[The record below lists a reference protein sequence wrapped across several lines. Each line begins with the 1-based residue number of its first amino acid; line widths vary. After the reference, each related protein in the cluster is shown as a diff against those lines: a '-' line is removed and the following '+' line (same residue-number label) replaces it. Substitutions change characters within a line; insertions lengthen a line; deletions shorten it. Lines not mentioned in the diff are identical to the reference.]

1 MNTFFNR
8 FLVTQYSAALII
20 VAMLLSSCSERG
32 HDRQLE
38 QINRL
43 SDTRPDSARKL
54 LDSIDLKLLDQR
66 DRHYLDFLTVK
77 VDDKNYKRHT
87 SDSLILDYVDYAEEY
102 EPANVT
108 SEAYYYAGRVY
119 SDLNDY
125 PDAIKYYHKALDRL
139 PEDSLNGRL
148 HYRILSQTG
157 KLLCD
162 MRLQREAIRYLSQV
176 NRILRSK
183 NDSVSLVHNLHMLR
197 MAHLRLRNADSAKM
211 YASEALRLCPAQN
224 RHLKA
229 KSRMLLA
236 EVYYMMG
243 RTDSALNLVRHAPEQ
258 VNPISR
264 NAALSIAAD
273 IYQSAN
279 INDTAWMYARQL
291 IASED
296 TLNRRNG
303 YRLILSTSLA
313 NELPRDSVQTYLVA
327 YHDILEDFYNRNNA
341 EEATLQ
347 HAVYNYDR
355 HDRAREA
362 AERESR
368 RRLVWIA
375 GFAIVTVFLLLISLV
390 LYERQRRSRAEL
402 KMAGSRIAELQDRMK
417 HADPVDK
424 TREDLV
430 DVLLTT
436 YGNGLKVKLD
446 EGIINAPEYA
456 GIKRRIE
463 DNSPMLDTDDYW
475 ADMERMITAVYPKLK
490 ETLVLLTVDRLTDL
504 EWHICM
510 MVKCKISQVEMARLL
525 CVTRSA
531 VTHRLKTLSRKVFD
545 DKGSPRMITGAIMLI
560 N

>member
-8 FLVTQYSAALII
+8 FWFTKYAVALII
-20 VAMLLSSCSERG
+20 VAMLLSGCSERG

-43 SDTRPDSARKL
+43 SDTHPDSAKKL
-54 LDSIDLKLLDQR
+54 LDSINPELLDSR

-77 VDDKNYKRHT
+77 ADDRNYKRHT
-87 SDSLILDYVDYAEEY
+87 SDSLILDYLKYVERH

-176 NRILRSK
+176 NWILRSK

-197 MAHLRLRNADSAKM
+197 IAHLRLKNADSAKM
-211 YASEALRLCPAQN
+211 YASQALRLCPADN

-236 EVYYMMG
+236 EVYYIMG
-243 RTDSALNLVRHAPEQ
+243 NTDSALKLIRHAPEQ
-258 VNPISR
+258 VKPISR

-279 INDTAWMYARQL
+279 INDTAWMYTRQL

-296 TLNRRNG
+296 TLNKRNG
-303 YRLILSTSLA
+303 YRLILSSSLA
-313 NELPRDSVQTYLVA
+313 DELPRDSVRKYLVA

-347 HAVYNYDR
+347 HTVYNYDR
-355 HDRAREA
+355 HDRARKA

-368 RRLVWIA
+368 HRLVWIA
-375 GFAIVTVFLLLISLV
+375 GFAIVTVFLLLISLA

-402 KMAGSRIAELQDRMK
+402 KMAGVRIAELQDQMR
-417 HADPVDK
+417 HAAPVDK
-424 TREDLV
+424 TREELV
-430 DVLLTT
+430 DVLRTT
-436 YGNGLKVKLD
+436 YGSGLKVKLD
-446 EGIINAPEYA
+446 QGILNSPEYA
-456 GIKRRIE
+456 EIKRRIGE
-463 DNSPMLDTDDYW
+463 NSTMVDTDDYW
-475 ADMERMITAVYPKLK
+475 ADMDRMVTAAHPKLK
-490 ETLVLLTVDRLTDL
+490 ETLELLTVDRLTDL
-504 EWHICM
+504 DWHICI

-531 VTHRLKTLSRKVFD
+531 VTHRLKAVSRKVFD
-545 DKGSPRMITGAIMLI
+545 DKGSAKMITGAVMLI